1 MANNTTERSQL
12 LILQVNDVHGYLN
25 LHPEWFWEGGS
36 TTYRLAGGYARLK
49 TLIENYRRLYPNA
62 TLLLDGG
69 DTFHGTRPVVQSK
82 GEILLP
88 ILNGLGFDAMTAHW
102 DFAYGPKHLVNLV
115 SQLTYPL
122 LAINVFYKESN
133 QLVFPPYRIVERG
146 GLRIAVLGLASNI
159 VDKMMPAHFS
169 EGVYFTLGVEE
180 LPSTLQSLSQKESVD
195 LVVLLSHL
203 GIPQTHKLLTE
214 IAGVDV
220 CLCAHTHD
228 RLTQPL
234 QVNGAIMIESG
245 AHGAFLG
252 ELLLTLEGK
261 RIVHYEHKLTE
272 VAQDITPDQ
281 DMQALIN
288 RQMTPYSEEM
298 GRIVGETLTPL
309 DRSTC
314 LESTMDNLLL
324 AAMIEVTGAEV
335 AFSNGWRYGA
345 PIPAGTITRGQ
356 LYNIVPMDPVI
367 STVNLLGWE
376 IRQILEKNLE
386 NTFSKDAFKQAGG
399 YVKRTLGMKVFFKME
414 NPSDARI
421 MKVFVNE
428 SPLDPD
434 RLYHVAFVTMQG
446 VPTSLGTDRKETP
459 FHAMGAMVDYLK
471 HHSPVSIS
479 LLDTFVA
486 V

>member
-1 MANNTTERSQL
+1 MANNKTARSHL
-12 LILQVNDVHGYLN
+12 LILQVNDVHGYMN

-36 TTYRLAGGYARLK
+36 TTYRLAGGYARLN
-49 TLIENYRRLYPNA
+49 TLINNYRRLYPDA

-69 DTFHGTRPVVQSK
+69 DTFHGTHPVVQSK

-102 DFAYGPKHLVNLV
+102 DFAYGPKHLVDLV

-122 LAINVFYKESN
+122 LAINVFYNESD

-146 GLRIAVLGLASNI
+146 GLRIGVIGVASNI

-169 EGVYFTLGVEE
+169 EGVYFTLGLEE
-180 LPSTLQSLSQKESVD
+180 LPSTLESLRQKEAVD
-195 LVVLLSHL
+195 LTVLLSHL
-203 GIPQTHKLLTE
+203 GIPQTHKLLTKT
-214 IAGVDV
+214 AGVDV

-234 QVNGAIMIESG
+234 QVNGTIMIESG
-245 AHGAFLG
+245 SHGAFLG
-252 ELLLTLEGK
+252 ELLLTLEDK

-272 VAQDITPDQ
+272 VRQDITPDL
-281 DMQALIN
+281 DMQALID
-288 RQMTPYSEEM
+288 RQLNPYSEEM
-298 GRIVGETLTPL
+298 DRIVGETLTPL

-324 AAMIEVTGAEV
+324 AAMTDVTGAEV

-345 PIPAGTITRGQ
+345 PIPAGAITLGQ
-356 LYNIVPMDPVI
+356 LYDIVPMDPVI
-367 STVNLLGWE
+367 STVNLSGRE
-376 IRQILEKNLE
+376 IRQMLEKNLE

-399 YVKRTLGMKVFFKME
+399 YVKRTLGLKVFFKME

-421 MKVFVNE
+421 MNVFVNE
-428 SPLDPD
+428 SHIDPN
-434 RLYHVAFVTMQG
+434 RLYHVAFITMQG
-446 VPTSLGTDRKETP
+446 VPTSLGADRQDTP
-459 FHAMGAMVDYLK
+459 FNAVGAMEDYLK